1 MHLVRW
7 LLYSLNFYNILLRH
21 LSLSIKI
28 LFFFFFFN
36 RYRQRRL
43 LFYKLG
49 SNIQQVLGKF
59 LSLSINDSRNVMK
72 CFDLCRRFLKG
83 DDLICFPPPPPR
95 TNPNVVKPSGR
106 YYFSKPRSPPLPRT
120 KLHNILR
127 RSSLLRLCEELT
139 MYESYF
145 SILVIAS
152 FRLLPTL

>member
-1 MHLVRW
+1 MHLLRW
-7 LLYSLNFYNILLRH
+7 FLYSLNFYNILPRH

-28 LFFFFFFN
+28 LFFFFFN

-83 DDLICFPPPPPR
+83 DDLICFPSSPPR
-95 TNPNVVKPSGR
+95 TNPNAVKPSGR
-106 YYFSKPRSPPLPRT
+106 YYFSKPRSPLLPRT

-139 MYESYF
+139 MYKSYF
-145 SILVIAS
+145 SILVITF